1 MIYTDKFC
9 VEAPRDLMLGLN
21 GFLICSR
28 IKISLALQ
36 KRGTMNQ
43 FTNEELLDLVQKATS
58 GDKKSLETIVLGIQ
72 DMVFNLSLRM
82 LGTFHDAE
90 DATQDILLQV
100 ITHLSSFRGE
110 SSFSTWVFSIATN
123 HLKNY
128 QKHMFAKFP
137 LSFEFYGDDIKNA
150 KINDVPDLTQNV
162 EQSILA
168 EELKLSCTNVML
180 QCLDAESRCIFIL
193 GTMFKLDSR
202 IAGDILGITPEAY
215 RQRLSRVRKKV
226 GDFLKEYCGEYGNG
240 TCHCADRVNY
250 AIQNR
255 RINPTQM
262 DFTTAVP
269 KKMTDF
275 KEAMEE
281 IDGISHEFSF
291 CKTYQSPGNLK
302 KFIEDF
308 LNGPSF
314 SVVGN
319 A

>member
-1 MIYTDKFC
+1 
-9 VEAPRDLMLGLN
+9 
-21 GFLICSR
+21 
-28 IKISLALQ
+28 
-36 KRGTMNQ
+36 MNQ
-43 FTNEELLDLVQKATS
+43 FTNEKLLALVQKATS
-58 GDKKSLETIVLGIQ
+58 GDKKSLESIVLGIQ
-72 DMVFNLSLRM
+72 DLVFNLSLRM
-82 LGTFHDAE
+82 LGTCHDAE
-90 DATQDILLQV
+90 DATQDILLKM

-110 SSFSTWVFSIATN
+110 SSFSTWVFSIAAN

-150 KINDVPDLTQNV
+150 KIGDVPDLTQNV

-215 RQRLSRVRKKV
+215 RQRLSRIRKKV
-226 GDFLKEYCGEYGNG
+226 AGFLKEYCGEYGNG

-250 AIQNR
+250 AIHNR
-255 RINPTQM
+255 RINPEQL

-269 KKMTDF
+269 KEITNF

-281 IDGISHEFSF
+281 IDGITHEFSF
-291 CKTYQSPGNLK
+291 CKTYQSPEILK